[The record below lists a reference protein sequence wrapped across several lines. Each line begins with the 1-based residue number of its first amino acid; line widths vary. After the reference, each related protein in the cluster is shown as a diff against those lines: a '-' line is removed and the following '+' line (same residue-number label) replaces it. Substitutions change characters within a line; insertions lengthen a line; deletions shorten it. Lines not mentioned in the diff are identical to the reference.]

1 MPDILNAAEVRS
13 GTWGELWLDGEQVAE
28 CYGCQI
34 KVNKTKE
41 DVQRCRTL
49 VAGKKMTG
57 VAVTGTI
64 RIYNATSRLIKLE
77 AEAIQQGKDL
87 RHTIISNL
95 DDPDNPDN
103 QRISVSGVSFDDLTL
118 ADWAE
123 QRGDHEAAK
132 TAYNTV
138 LQREPQNEDAILGL
152 TEVYIAQGNKDA
164 ARATLA
170 TLPAEQN
177 GEPLSINMQ
186 RRLAMA

>member
-13 GTWGELWLDGEQVAE
+13 GTWGELWLDGEQVGE

-95 DDPDNPDN
+95 DDPDNPAN

-118 ADWAE
+118 ADWQAAQLGQIEAPFTAE
-123 QRGDHEAAK
+123 SFK
-132 TAYNTV
+132 V
-138 LQREPQNEDAILGL
+138 LD
-152 TEVYIAQGNKDA
+152 
-164 ARATLA
+164 
-170 TLPAEQN
+170 
-177 GEPLSINMQ
+177 S
-186 RRLAMA
+186 